1 MTLGESELILNPD
14 GSIYHLNLLPSDISD
29 TIITVGD
36 PERVQSVSKYFDS
49 IEVKKERREFHT
61 HTGSY
66 KGKRLTVLSTGIG
79 TDNIDIVFNELD
91 ALANID
97 FKTRKVKECKTQL
110 NFIRIG
116 TSGAIQPDIPVDSFL
131 LSSIAIGLEGLLHF
145 YESEGIRN
153 LNLEKKLVS
162 SLKWEGFGIHP
173 YAVNCNEELAHKMV
187 SPQMQLGITAT
198 NSGFYGPQGRTLRI
212 TPRLKDFTKELSS
225 FSFNDSPITNLE
237 METAGIYGLAKL
249 HGHRAISL
257 NAILANRITGEFSS
271 NGFKTVDKLIRYT
284 LDKLT

>member
-14 GSIYHLNLLPSDISD
+14 GSIYHLNLLPSDIGD

-36 PERVQSVSKYFDS
+36 PERVPSVSKYFDS
-49 IEVKKERREFHT
+49 IEVKKERREFRT

-91 ALANID
+91 ALANVD

-145 YESEGIRN
+145 YESERIRN
-153 LNLEKKLVS
+153 LNLENKLDT
-162 SLKWEGFGIHP
+162 SL
-173 YAVNCNEELAHKMV
+173 
-187 SPQMQLGITAT
+187 
-198 NSGFYGPQGRTLRI
+198 
-212 TPRLKDFTKELSS
+212 
-225 FSFNDSPITNLE
+225 FSRF
-237 METAGIYGLAKL
+237 
-249 HGHRAISL
+249 R
-257 NAILANRITGEFSS
+257 F
-271 NGFKTVDKLIRYT
+271 LIRS
-284 LDKLT
+284 DS